1 MTIGTCHFNGKRS
14 PHGRSI
20 ADGRSHQTILLG
32 FAEPRIERNAPK
44 KELLNASWESE
55 TSQEPTRHSD
65 VGQSEILKRQVREG
79 LIITRRFVSVNQSRR
94 WTCQITLNAE
104 RAPISP

>member
-20 ADGRSHQTILLG
+20 ADGRSHQAILFG
-32 FAEPRIERNAPK
+32 FTESRIERNAPK
-44 KELLNASWESE
+44 QELLNTSWESE

-65 VGQSEILKRQVREG
+65 VGQSKILKCQVREG
-79 LIITRRFVSVNQSRR
+79 LIVTRRFVSVIA
-94 WTCQITLNAE
+94 ITVFTVFLDFTLFF
-104 RAPISP
+104 